1 MGELSD
7 SEKLEF
13 KRNGFLPVN
22 SAVDRDLTETARE
35 RIWESIPEGR
45 ADPSSLVGEGV
56 LKEPA
61 ESAQISLKFPE
72 EDRIVAGAEPPTTGT
87 STATAST
94 SEKRGRSAA
103 GGP

>member
-7 SEKLEF
+7 SEKLEV
-13 KRNGFLPVN
+13 KRNGFLPVD

-45 ADPSSLVGEGV
+45 ADLSSLVGEGV

-61 ESAQISLKFPE
+61 KSARISLKFPE

-87 STATAST
+87 S
-94 SEKRGRSAA
+94 AA

>member
-7 SEKLEF
+7 SEKLEV
-13 KRNGFLPVN
+13 KRNGFLPVD

-61 ESAQISLKFPE
+61 KSARISLKFPE

-87 STATAST
+87 S
-94 SEKRGRSAA
+94 AA